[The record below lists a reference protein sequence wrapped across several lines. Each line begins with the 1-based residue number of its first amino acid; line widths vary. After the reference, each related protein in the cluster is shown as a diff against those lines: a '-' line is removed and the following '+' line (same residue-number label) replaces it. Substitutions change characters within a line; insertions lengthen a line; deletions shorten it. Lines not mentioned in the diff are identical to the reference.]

1 MNRHLLVP
9 EMMQAILLLA
19 ILTMLPTPAAAQ
31 SWVVDYTVRVD
42 ISQTTKFYGNG
53 SFLFLKTPTS
63 DIPVYLQSSGWQFQG
78 VYGQVALPDG
88 IPPITFTGAYDQAV
102 ASQVS
107 GDTKPEVGTPE
118 LAILN
123 VLPAIPDV
131 GGAKA
136 ALRHSY
142 QHATAVGAA
151 GLLRALG
158 GPVDREGMRLH
169 LRRVTVHVIE
179 WCSGVDLLK
188 FLLLGAAVLFT
199 AARLT
204 PRRGLLLVLACFA
217 IALEV
222 NILRT
227 TAVSIGYETWG
238 PGDVA
243 WMWKERFGV
252 MAVILGAAQVGGLAF
267 VLRRRP

>member
-1 MNRHLLVP
+1 MIY
-9 EMMQAILLLA
+9 AILLLA

-42 ISQTTKFYGNG
+42 ISQTTKFYGTG
-53 SFLFLKTPTS
+53 AYLFLKTPTS
-63 DIPVYLQSSGWQFQG
+63 DIPVYLQSAGWQFQG

-88 IPPITFTGAYDQAV
+88 IPRITFTGTYDQAV

-107 GDTKPEVGTPE
+107 GDKPEVGTPE
-118 LAILN
+118 LAILGM
-123 VLPAIPDV
+123 LPAIPDL
-131 GGAKA
+131 GGAKT
-136 ALRHSY
+136 ALRYRY

-169 LRRVTVHVIE
+169 LRHVTVNVIE

-204 PRRGLLLVLACFA
+204 PGRGLLLVLACFV

-222 NILRT
+222 NILRV

-238 PGDVA
+238 RSDLA
-243 WMWKERFGV
+243 WLWKERFGV
-252 MAVILGAAQVGGLAF
+252 GAMVLGGLQVSGLAF
-267 VLRRRP
+267 VLRRAK